1 MLNRWIPPF
10 PPSVTRNQRIGGSF
24 LRRLIGRCERERSML
39 PNLIAVDFYERT
51 HVVEIARSLNAEQ
64 P

>member
-1 MLNRWIPPF
+1 
-10 PPSVTRNQRIGGSF
+10 
-24 LRRLIGRCERERSML
+24 ML

-51 HVVEIARSLNAEQ
+51 HVVEIARSLNADQ

>member
-1 MLNRWIPPF
+1 MLNHWIPSF
-10 PPSVTRNQRIGGSF
+10 PPSVTRNERIGGSF
-24 LRRLIGRCERERSML
+24 LRRTIGRCERERSML

-51 HVVEIARSLNAEQ
+51 QVIEIARSLNAVQ

>member
-1 MLNRWIPPF
+1 MLARQ
-10 PPSVTRNQRIGGSF
+10 VD
-24 LRRLIGRCERERSML
+24 RCERQRGQL

-51 HVVEIARSLNAEQ
+51 GVLALAQRLNART

>member
-1 MLNRWIPPF
+1 
-10 PPSVTRNQRIGGSF
+10 
-24 LRRLIGRCERERSML
+24 ML

-51 HVVEIARSLNAEQ
+51 HVVEVARSLNAAQ